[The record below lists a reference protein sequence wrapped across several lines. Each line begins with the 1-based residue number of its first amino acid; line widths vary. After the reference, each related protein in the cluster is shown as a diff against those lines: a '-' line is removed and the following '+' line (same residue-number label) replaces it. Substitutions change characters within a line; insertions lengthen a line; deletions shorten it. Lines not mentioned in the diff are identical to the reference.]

1 VRLVEVSVSG
11 GLVIA
16 STCDTF
22 QIGTLMVLDI
32 GGSHSVV
39 EVRSI
44 RPIEDGA
51 SFAVGVLFVSLA
63 PDVQRRVHGAVAA
76 FHERNRAPTK
86 SL

>member
-1 VRLVEVSVSG
+1 MRLVEVSVSG

-22 QIGTLMVLDI
+22 QIGTLMVLDVA
-32 GGSHSVV
+32 GSHSVV

-44 RPIEDGA
+44 RPTEDGA

-63 PDVQRRVHGAVAA
+63 PQVQRRVHGAVAA
-76 FHERNRAPTK
+76 FLERNGAPTK